1 MKLLLN
7 NIFRK
12 PRNLLILITIAVS
25 LFLVSLK
32 FYFTKVAANI
42 LPVAVSEVNLDFG
55 TVFPGEELQKN
66 FTISYV
72 EEYEQGGITYRIIK
86 KIKPKWPEPP
96 VCGQGFTTREE
107 ASAYCV
113 ANPNNTNCCY
123 PDLCPSLTPIKIEEG
138 TEEENP
144 TLAYVGSDDL
154 SDAWIIYFRVP
165 AIVGHVAQEHIGE
178 VVTSNGE
185 YGCDVSI
192 DILE

>member
-25 LFLVSLK
+25 LFLVSLR

-66 FTISYV
+66 FTISYI

-96 VCGQGFTTREE
+96 VCEQGFPTREE

-123 PDLCPSLTPIKIEEG
+123 PDLCPFLTPIKVEEG
-138 TEEENP
+138 TEED
-144 TLAYVGSDDL
+144 TTTGAYVGIDDL
-154 SDAWIIYFRVP
+154 TDMWIIYFKVP
-165 AIVGHVAQEHIGE
+165 PIVGHVSQDYTGGVI
-178 VVTSNGE
+178 TSNGE
-185 YGCDVSI
+185 YGCDISI
-192 DILE
+192 NIPD